1 MESEANTFRER
12 LDETVHLRKSTGE
25 ITILVLLGV
34 LGAFAAIYSQ
44 MNLPLENPFGAGVGP
59 RLFPQLAGVTMVLM
73 SVYLLSLRLWRR
85 RKRELDDEVVEMQ
98 VRDGLRV
105 LTFILLCAGYMLV
118 FETIGF
124 GVSTAAL
131 LLLLFLVNGF
141 RRYLVAAVLAV
152 ASTVGIYLV
161 FTTGL
166 GLPLPSPLLR
176 DLITGVL

>member
-1 MESEANTFRER
+1 MEFEANSFRER
-12 LDETVHLRKSTGE
+12 LDKTVHLRKSTGE
-25 ITILVLLGV
+25 VAILVLLGI

-44 MNLPLENPFGAGVGP
+44 LNLPLENPFGAGVGP
-59 RLFPQLAGVTMVLM
+59 RLFPQLAGVTMVVM

-85 RKRELDDEVVEMQ
+85 RKGEMDDELVEMQ

-105 LTFILLCAGYMLV
+105 LAFILLCAGYMLV
-118 FETIGF
+118 FEAIGF

-131 LLLLFLVNGF
+131 LFLLFLINGF

-152 ASTVGIYLV
+152 AFTVAIYLL

-176 DLITGVL
+176 DLISGML